1 VSALDLTV
9 PLTDFLPEV
18 MQYVPDVP
26 EFVALNSLRNAA
38 IEFCEKTRVL
48 QANVAPIPLVV
59 NKSSY
64 IVQTPPDLK
73 FVDIVE
79 AYSDE
84 RLLIPKSSEE
94 LAKIYRYTN
103 WQSAEGTPAYVTRI
117 TYPEIQ
123 VVPYPVLPTTEVL
136 NIRASFAP
144 TRDAEDVPQTLY
156 EEFVEQISYGARGR
170 LYGTPQQAYT
180 DKGMAREYLM
190 MFRSAINEVRTR
202 VNRGLTR
209 SAGAIEFQRII

>member
-1 VSALDLTV
+1 MSSLNLTV

-48 QANVAPIPLVV
+48 QTDLAPQAIEV

-64 IVQTPPDLK
+64 TVLAPLGLK

-79 AYSDE
+79 AYADE

-94 LAKIYRYTN
+94 LAKIYRAAD
-103 WQSAEGTPAYVTRI
+103 WRSVQGSPAYITRLI
-117 TYPEIQ
+117 YPEVQI
-123 VVPYPVLPTTEVL
+123 VPYPILPTTEML
-136 NIRASFAP
+136 KIRASVAP
-144 TRDAEDVPQTLY
+144 TRDTDEVPQTLF

-180 DKGMAREYLM
+180 DKGLAKEYLL

-209 SAGAIEFQRII
+209 AAGSIEFQRII